1 MAAIVEGTNNQVT
14 IYKDGQVSTAQE
26 GRREGETASELNRKL
41 SEGWSLSPQGST
53 PTPVAFN
60 PRTAS
65 QGYNLA
71 TTLFGFMPEEVLK
84 AYAAEWVKSG
94 DSNTC

>member
-1 MAAIVEGTNNQVT
+1 MVEFVNEQVT
-14 IYKDGQVSTAQE
+14 IYKDGAVSTAQK
-26 GRREGETASELNRKL
+26 GVRSTDAGGVSELNRKL
-41 SEGWSLSPQGST
+41 ADGWSLSPQGST
-53 PTPVAFN
+53 PTPVPFN

-94 DSNTC
+94 E